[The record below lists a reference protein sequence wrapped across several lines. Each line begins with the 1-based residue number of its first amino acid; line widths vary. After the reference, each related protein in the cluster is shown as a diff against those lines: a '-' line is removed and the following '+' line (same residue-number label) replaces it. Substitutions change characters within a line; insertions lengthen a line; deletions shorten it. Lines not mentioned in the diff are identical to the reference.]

1 VPVVSDSRARVDV
14 PLVGTGRLA
23 TPPARSG
30 RLRRVLEEDCFVV
43 LALSFTL
50 AAVVVAAP
58 ASMIAPDTWLAL
70 VDGRLIAQHGL
81 PHVDHLTVWTAGVR
95 WVDQQW
101 LAQLGLYEL
110 VRAGGMKL
118 AVAAALAL
126 DALALVGA
134 VVAARRLGASARS
147 VAAAALIPIVVGPWL
162 LQARTQSF
170 ALPLFVA
177 VFALL
182 AADARKPSR
191 RVYAAVPLLMLWA
204 NLHGS
209 AVLGAGLLLLHGV
222 LEAARRRPRGLIM
235 LLAAPATLLASPYG
249 FSLVGYYRMMLI
261 GSPLGSYVQE
271 WGPTHLEAG
280 TAPFF
285 ALAFGTIYLL
295 ARRPGAVSGFERIA
309 LPVLVLLGL
318 VAARN
323 TIWLGLACVISL
335 PSLFDA
341 SLGPAAVL
349 TRGLRRINVGL
360 SIFALAFA
368 ALVFAAI
375 MSRPTSVLLDSWPP
389 AGAAAAASA
398 AGSSGRVL
406 ADDVHSDWLL
416 WEQPQLAGRLAY
428 DVRFELFTRHQ
439 LERLR
444 AFRNGTAPEV
454 GSGYRIL
461 TFPSA
466 DDRRQVHPGG
476 RIAYRSAR
484 FVVVAR

>member
-1 VPVVSDSRARVDV
+1 
-14 PLVGTGRLA
+14 
-23 TPPARSG
+23 
-30 RLRRVLEEDCFVV
+30 VLEEDCFVV

-50 AAVVVAAP
+50 AAVAVAAP

-118 AVAAALAL
+118 VVAAALAL
-126 DALALVGA
+126 DALALVAA
-134 VVAARRLGASARS
+134 VVAARRTGASARS

-177 VFALL
+177 VYALV
-182 AADARKPSR
+182 AADARRPSR
-191 RVYAAVPLLMLWA
+191 RVFIAIPLLVLWA

-209 AVLGAGLLLLHGV
+209 VVVGAGLLLAHGAI
-222 LEAARRRPRGLIM
+222 EAARRQPRGLIM
-235 LLAAPATLLASPYG
+235 LLAAPATVLASPYG
-249 FSLVGYYRMMLI
+249 FDLVGYYRMMLI

-285 ALAFGTIYLL
+285 ALAFGAVFLL
-295 ARRPGAVSGFERIA
+295 ARRPAAVSGFERAA
-309 LPVLVLLGL
+309 LPLLGL
-318 VAARN
+318 LGFVAARN
-323 TIWLGLACVISL
+323 TIWLGLAAVISL

-341 SLGPAAVL
+341 SLGPATVL
-349 TRGLRRINVGL
+349 TRGLRRINVSL
-360 SIFALAFA
+360 STFALAFV
-368 ALVFAAI
+368 ALVFAAT
-375 MSRPTSVLLDSWPP
+375 MTRPTSELLDGWPRD
-389 AGAAAAASA
+389 GAAAAAAA
-398 AGSSGRVL
+398 AGPSGRVL

-428 DVRFELFTRHQ
+428 DVRFELFTRKQ

-454 GSGYRIL
+454 GSGYRVL
-461 TFPSA
+461 SFPSSS
-466 DDRRQVHPGG
+466 DRRLVHPGG
-476 RIAYRSAR
+476 RVVYRSAP
-484 FVVVAR
+484 FIVVARRPGG